1 MACRS
6 AEELL
11 NITICIGTYGASEW
25 ETMAE
30 ERALPSAVATG
41 AEVLIGHQTDGTIAS
56 TRNGLA
62 DRATSDWLCFLDADD
77 ELAPGYLDAM
87 RRALEQE
94 RGGHPETTAL
104 LLTPAVSY
112 VRNGRRAPPLFLDRG
127 VPLTDDNW
135 LVVGTLVERDLFMQV
150 GGFSDYEHGFED
162 FSLWSKCWRIG
173 ARIVKV
179 PDAVYIAHVNPR
191 SKHRQ
196 AWRNRRWQRQMHE
209 TVRRELDE
217 WERNFRAAGVS

>member
-25 ETMAE
+25 ETLAE

-87 RRALEQE
+87 GRALEQE
-94 RGGHPETTAL
+94 RSVPTADIAAL

-112 VRNGRRAPPLFLDRG
+112 VRNGRHAPPLFLDRG
-127 VPLTDDNW
+127 IPLTDDNW

-162 FSLWSKCWRIG
+162 WSLWGKCWKAG
-173 ARIVKV
+173 AKIVKV
-179 PDAVYIAHVNPR
+179 PDAIYIAHVNPR

-196 AWRNRRWQRQMHE
+196 AWRNRRLQREMHMKIRQE
-209 TVRRELDE
+209 I
-217 WERNFRAAGVS
+217 FG